1 MDNIDIKNVFFS
13 YDQKR
18 SVLSGLNLQV
28 KPNEVVGLLGANG
41 SGKTTTFKLLSGLLR
56 ANEGSINIAGVS
68 LSEDPKKAMKRCSYI
83 PDETLLY
90 PNFSALENM
99 NLFAILWGVEKQA
112 AQTRAEKLLKEVGL
126 WDVRNEWVKSY
137 SRGMKQ
143 KLSLCAGLLHEPR
156 VLLMD
161 EPFTGLDIDSL
172 LWARQMLKE
181 YSQQENKSILFTS
194 HTPEVIETLA
204 SRVIILSEGKI
215 IHDEKLNEQHAAES
229 YITDLY
235 NRVALKK

>member
-1 MDNIDIKNVFFS
+1 
-13 YDQKR
+13 
-18 SVLSGLNLQV
+18 
-28 KPNEVVGLLGANG
+28 
-41 SGKTTTFKLLSGLLR
+41 
-56 ANEGSINIAGVS
+56 
-68 LSEDPKKAMKRCSYI
+68 
-83 PDETLLY
+83 
-90 PNFSALENM
+90 M